1 MFVDRTY
8 AERAAGGNLAAA
20 TRQVWTTASAAARV
34 SAGLRA
40 AGVRIVDVSRS
51 STQAHALDRQA
62 PGLASALYLADA
74 AAAALLA
81 AVTAVAGL
89 VLSARRRRYEYAA
102 LAATGERRFSLFLGL
117 FVEQVMVLVFS
128 AVCGA
133 VAGVVAARALASS
146 IPAFS
151 APVAIP
157 LSYALQLRPATIAL
171 LVTVSA
177 LAIVAAV
184 TSRQLVAGAR
194 ADQLRETAT

>member
-1 MFVDRTY
+1 M
-8 AERAAGGNLAAA
+8 
-20 TRQVWTTASAAARV
+20 
-34 SAGLRA
+34 
-40 AGVRIVDVSRS
+40 SRS
-51 STQAHALDRQA
+51 SAQARAFDRQA

-81 AVTAVAGL
+81 AATAVAGL

-102 LAATGERRFSLFLGL
+102 LAATGERRFSLILGL
-117 FVEQVMVLVFS
+117 FVEQLMVLVFS
-128 AVCGA
+128 AVCGVA
-133 VAGVVAARALASS
+133 AGVVVARALASS
-146 IPAFS
+146 IPQFVT

-157 LSYALQLRPATIAL
+157 LSYALKLRPATIAL
-171 LVTVSA
+171 VATVIV